1 MEGSKV
7 LLSPDSVQF
16 KRGTGTRRTFSRF
29 VSVGFR
35 KFCVVCMIFETCMN
49 QTTLFAFLFCMCFI
63 STKSKR
69 KQTDGSWCEAQQ
81 FMWNT
86 ALMWS
91 TAVMLNSFSGCQ
103 LMHFLLGVHVS
114 VFDVQWCGT
123 QNSLCYFVVF
133 AFKHGESEFSK
144 RDVTVYMS
152 WRATS
157 KMSAWIIPG
166 GKRSEIS
173 HN

>member
-35 KFCVVCMIFETCMN
+35 KFCVVCMIFETCMK

-69 KQTDGSWCEAQQ
+69 KQTDGS
-81 FMWNT
+81 
-86 ALMWS
+86 
-91 TAVMLNSFSGCQ
+91 
-103 LMHFLLGVHVS
+103 
-114 VFDVQWCGT
+114 
-123 QNSLCYFVVF
+123 
-133 AFKHGESEFSK
+133 
-144 RDVTVYMS
+144 
-152 WRATS
+152 
-157 KMSAWIIPG
+157 
-166 GKRSEIS
+166 
-173 HN
+173 